1 MDKNTKRMKAERA
14 KQEEAALN
22 RILAWLAGG
31 AVLEFILLL
40 VNRRYSYAD
49 TWALMRVVIKVMA
62 VVGLVGCVAG
72 ILWYC
77 SARKRGAGTVAPAVC
92 ALFSAG
98 LSLGGFAPWFL
109 GYTGLRLAYIAVPVV
124 VVLVLVYYLYQREFF
139 LQACAA
145 VLGLLGA
152 FLAGKGRGSSLAV
165 VVWLYVAAA
174 VALLALCAWVFR
186 KAQGNAGK
194 VEWKGKTFRL
204 FTRETNFALL
214 YAGAAV
220 NAAVILAAVLGVP
233 PIFLYGVA
241 AAWLLVM
248 AVYYTVKLM

>member
-14 KQEEAALN
+14 RQEEAALN

-49 TWALMRVVIKVMA
+49 TWAMAWTALKVMA
-62 VVGLVGCVAG
+62 VAGLALCAVG
-72 ILWYC
+72 IFWYL
-77 SARKRGAGTVAPAVC
+77 SARKKGTGAGAPTVC
-92 ALFSAG
+92 ALFFAG
-98 LSLGGFAPWFL
+98 LSLGGFAGWFL
-109 GYTGLRLAYIAVPVV
+109 GYAGLRLAYIAVPVV

-152 FLAGKGRGSSLAV
+152 FLAGKGRGSSLAAV
-165 VVWLYVAAA
+165 VYLYAAAA
-174 VALLALCAWVFR
+174 VVLLALCAWVFR

-233 PIFLYGVA
+233 SIFLYGVA

>member
-14 KQEEAALN
+14 RQEEAALN

-49 TWALMRVVIKVMA
+49 TWAIMQVVIKVMA
-62 VVGLVGCVAG
+62 VGGLALCVAG
-72 ILWYC
+72 ALWYG
-77 SARKRGAGTVAPAVC
+77 SARKKGAGTFAPAVC

-98 LSLGGFAPWFL
+98 LSLGGFAPWLL
-109 GYTGLRLAYIAVPVV
+109 GRSGLRLAYIAVPVA

-145 VLGLLGA
+145 VLGLLGILA
-152 FLAGKGRGSSLAV
+152 AGKGRDSSLAAL
-165 VVWLYVAAA
+165 VWLYAAAA
-174 VALLALCAWVFR
+174 VVLLALCAWVFR
-186 KAQGNAGK
+186 KAQGNVGK
-194 VEWKGKTFRL
+194 VVWKGKPLRL
-204 FTRETNFALL
+204 FTRETNYALL

-220 NAAVILAAVLGVP
+220 NAAVILAAVLGAP
-233 PIFLYGVA
+233 SIFLYGVA

>member
-139 LQACAA
+139 L
-145 VLGLLGA
+145 
-152 FLAGKGRGSSLAV
+152 
-165 VVWLYVAAA
+165 AA
-174 VALLALCAWVFR
+174 VASGAAAIGLWFKLYGGMIEMVICVLVIIATGALALTLQKTDGKLKMGAKTVQVLAPRDSSRMILISCAVGIVALGLGFVGNVGYYLVFGM
-186 KAQGNAGK
+186 AA
-194 VEWKGKTFRL
+194 WI
-204 FTRETNFALL
+204 FALL
-214 YAGAAV
+214 
-220 NAAVILAAVLGVP
+220 
-233 PIFLYGVA
+233 
-241 AAWLLVM
+241 
-248 AVYYTVKLM
+248 VYYTVKLM